1 MSKWSDEFVE
11 TYGRVGRLKKITKE
25 LKKENGFNCK
35 MKEANM
41 NITKITQGKLGRSI

>member
-1 MSKWSDEFVE
+1 MSKFTDEFVE
-11 TYGRVGRLKKITKE
+11 TYGDTTRLRKITKE
-25 LKKENGFNCK
+25 LRCRNEFNKK